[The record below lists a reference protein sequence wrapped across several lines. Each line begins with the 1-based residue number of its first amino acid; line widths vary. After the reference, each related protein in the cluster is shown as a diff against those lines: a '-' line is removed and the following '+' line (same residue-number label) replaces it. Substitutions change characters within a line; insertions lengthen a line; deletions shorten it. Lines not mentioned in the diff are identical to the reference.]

1 MFKSIPPHLQPPK
14 PLFLPSNQPS
24 GSRCVCVCVCVL
36 RDFEWRAVQRRAMT
50 HSPLHPLQPQPL
62 QSHVTIPPST
72 YTSATC
78 TALHLFAITP
88 PPPAPTHMPSSLA
101 EPHNYF
107 LGETYCLPA
116 PLSLITMEQKQ
127 ALTGGTRHAA
137 LMSAHSPSIFFFIF
151 FPANG
156 RILTCQPLF
165 LTAQHNFLS
174 GRDRM

>member
-1 MFKSIPPHLQPPK
+1 MESCAKTSDDPQSSAPASTSAAAIPCDH
-14 PLFLPSNQPS
+14 PS
-24 GSRCVCVCVCVL
+24 
-36 RDFEWRAVQRRAMT
+36 
-50 HSPLHPLQPQPL
+50 LHA
-62 QSHVTIPPST
+62 T

-78 TALHLFAITP
+78 TALHLFAITS

-137 LMSAHSPSIFFFIF
+137 LMSAPSSFFLYF

-165 LTAQHNFLS
+165 LTAQRNFLS